1 MENHKQVLSDH
12 QHPDF
17 LELLE
22 YFSRKSRLK
31 AKVLESFEYVHLENT
46 WTGDFLSC
54 ELVGEEKRTKRSRKK
69 RPFSVSALSQLSLLP
84 TSLS

>member
-31 AKVLESFEYVHLENT
+31 AKVLESFEYVHPENT
-46 WTGDFLSC
+46 
-54 ELVGEEKRTKRSRKK
+54 
-69 RPFSVSALSQLSLLP
+69 
-84 TSLS
+84 